1 MGADENSVK
10 TKRNLQKPKDTKFYK
25 NEYCHTENNY
35 DNFNNDYFIRI
46 NKSRTLSISS
56 HSTNQSDS
64 DVYTLESLIY
74 KFSKIQNQLI
84 FPYNIICTI
93 QINFKNSHK
102 VNYFTGFLINS
113 NTVITLASNINS
125 ENNNENIKDVIIY
138 INSQNI
144 IKIKKCNFLYHKEY
158 NKLENDF
165 VALLIEDNNILIED
179 KILIA
184 DIKNNNNL
192 KDLNFILINSLNTD
206 FDFDDKKLHETN
218 LKYDNDLNKYYNKGN
233 LNKIL
238 NQSKGSPIIY
248 KNNNNL
254 YIIGIFN
261 REYKITLFNN
271 KNLKFFEN
279 SINRS
284 KRLRKKSVCNQINVY
299 NYV

>member
-10 TKRNLQKPKDTKFYK
+10 TKRNLPKPKEKFYNK
-25 NEYCHTENNY
+25 NDNYNTENNY
-35 DNFNNDYFIRI
+35 DNFNNDNFFRI
-46 NKSRTLSISS
+46 NKSRTLSIASY
-56 HSTNQSDS
+56 STEQSDS

-93 QINFKNSHK
+93 QVNFKNSHK
-102 VNYFTGFLINS
+102 KNYFTGFLINS

-125 ENNNENIKDVIIY
+125 EKNNENIKEVIIY

-144 IKIKKCNFLYHKEY
+144 IKIKKSNILYHKEY

-165 VALLIEDNNILIED
+165 VALLIEDNNLLIED
-179 KILIA
+179 KILMA
-184 DIKNNNNL
+184 DLKNNNNL
-192 KDLNFILINSLNTD
+192 KDLDLSLINSLNTN
-206 FDFDDKKLHETN
+206 FDFDDKKLHEIN